1 MAYILAADETVDA
14 GVRRCAA
21 EELDRAV
28 SELRERAGSDPV
40 KAVHSARKA
49 IKRER
54 SLLRLV
60 RGSMPR
66 DQRRR
71 ENRAL
76 RDASRE
82 LSGARDAEA
91 MLETLNGLAGRY
103 VGQVPE
109 RTFEVVREE
118 FERRRD
124 GARERLLESA
134 GAGASAGS
142 GAAAGAV
149 GGPAVDELDAARGRV
164 AGWELRRD
172 GWGAVEAGVRRSY
185 RDGRRAFAAA
195 RADRSMAVW
204 HEWRKR
210 AKDLWYQQRLLRDVA
225 GPVVAGHAKDA
236 HLLADLLGDV
246 HDLGVLRA
254 ALTERLHAPVDS
266 DAVVELLDHRRG
278 QLEEEALAIGARV
291 YAERPKVFVR
301 RVRRMW
307 KAGSSHAAAVAAE
320 GTFEVREPEAVAV
333 T

>member
-1 MAYILAADETVDA
+1 MAYILGVDETVDA

-60 RGSMPR
+60 RGSMPA

-91 MLETLNGLAGRY
+91 MPETLNGLAERY

-118 FERRRD
+118 FERRRVA
-124 GARERLLESA
+124 ARGRLLESGGA
-134 GAGASAGS
+134 GAGA
-142 GAAAGAV
+142 V
-149 GGPAVDELDAARGRV
+149 NEKAVDELGAVRGRV
-164 AGWELRRD
+164 EGWELRRE
-172 GWGAVEAGVRRSY
+172 GWDAVEDGLGRSY

-195 RADRSMAVW
+195 RADRSMGVW

-246 HDLGVLRA
+246 HDLAVLRA
-254 ALTERLHAPVDS
+254 ALTEKLHAPVDS
-266 DAVVELLDHRRG
+266 DAIVELLDHRRG

-301 RVRRMW
+301 RVHRMW
-307 KAGSSHAAAVAAE
+307 KAGSGHAAAVAAE
-320 GTFEVREPEAVAV
+320 GAFEVREPEAVTV